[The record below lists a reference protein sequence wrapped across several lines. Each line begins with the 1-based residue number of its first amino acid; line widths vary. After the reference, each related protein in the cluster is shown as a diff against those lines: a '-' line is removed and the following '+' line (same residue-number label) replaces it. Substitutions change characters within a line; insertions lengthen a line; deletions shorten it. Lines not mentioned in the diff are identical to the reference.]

1 MLDCHSTLSCY
12 NSSSRQ
18 QRKVILWMKKK
29 KRGICDVTWGVGV
42 EFETSSSQM
51 SFFFF
56 FKKSVELD
64 D

>member
-1 MLDCHSTLSCY
+1 
-12 NSSSRQ
+12 
-18 QRKVILWMKKK
+18 MKKK